1 MAPDK
6 LDGQVVG
13 WAAGGTGGANAAIGW
28 IGAFPVGPSQAVMAW
43 SPDFGD
49 YWADITPRVMVQDFA
64 FESSTILYILQMN
77 GVVQKMPYTG
87 TAWASSLNSV
97 STKGSTGH
105 TIEAMA
111 PDKVLT
117 GQSAGSANTN
127 VMSLSTDG
135 GVNYAPMSRMPGGLV
150 PSIGYHVLFDTD
162 FTKNATVYIA
172 SDLGFGA
179 NGAPTTL
186 AAPADTAPP
195 QGLVYRNT
203 APAGSNTEWTD
214 MMTNQF
220 FIGYAGPHRGYYGIV
235 QTNSKNVIGQGTLYA
250 AHTIQS
256 TAADTIEA
264 RMAMWSGVE
273 RTLSPLDGIPKPGI
287 ELVLS

>member
-1 MAPDK
+1 
-6 LDGQVVG
+6 
-13 WAAGGTGGANAAIGW
+13 
-28 IGAFPVGPSQAVMAW
+28 
-43 SPDFGD
+43 
-49 YWADITPRVMVQDFA
+49 MVQDFA

-179 NGAPTTL
+179 NGARPHWR
-186 AAPADTAPP
+186 APADTAPP
-195 QGLVYRNT
+195 QGLVYRNV

-220 FIGYAGPHRGYYGIV
+220 FIGYCWSSSRLLWHSSNQLQERYRPGHAVCSPYYPVCV
-235 QTNSKNVIGQGTLYA
+235 QDRSDLDCHV
-250 AHTIQS
+250 
-256 TAADTIEA
+256 E
-264 RMAMWSGVE
+264 WS
-273 RTLSPLDGIPKPGI
+273 
-287 ELVLS
+287 